1 MTKKIRFTEVKKLA
15 ENIFPYDLPKNW
27 RWVKL
32 VGDFAECLD
41 SFRSPVNATERAKR
55 IGNIPYYGA
64 TGQVGWID
72 DFLTDEQLVLL
83 GEDGAPF
90 LDKFKDKAYIIDG
103 KAWVN
108 NHAHI
113 LRSYFGNFGNKFMAN
128 YLNIFDFTDYVSGTT
143 RLKLTQAKMKKI
155 LIPLPPIEE
164 QKKIVERIESLF
176 SKLDKA
182 KSIVQKILNGY
193 ELRRSAILHKAF
205 TGELI
210 NKKPLIVPSSEI
222 FEKIF
227 IGPFGTMLHKEE
239 YVLNGI
245 PVINSKHISNQKIS
259 PQANITIS
267 KKKAEN
273 LSSYRLLEND
283 IIMGR
288 RGEMGRTAPVTKK
301 EIGWICGT
309 GSLVLRSQTPIF
321 AKFYSQILASQ
332 FCIQHLENF
341 SVGSTMKNLNER
353 IVKNIPI
360 PLFTYAEQKE
370 IVRVLDSLLDKE
382 QRTKEIAEKTLQE
395 IDLLKKSVLARA
407 FRGEL

>member
-1 MTKKIRFTEVKKLA
+1 
-15 ENIFPYDLPKNW
+15 
-27 RWVKL
+27 
-32 VGDFAECLD
+32 
-41 SFRSPVNATERAKR
+41 
-55 IGNIPYYGA
+55 
-64 TGQVGWID
+64 
-72 DFLTDEQLVLL
+72 
-83 GEDGAPF
+83 
-90 LDKFKDKAYIIDG
+90 
-103 KAWVN
+103 
-108 NHAHI
+108 
-113 LRSYFGNFGNKFMAN
+113 MAN

-245 PVINSKHISNQKIS
+245 PVINPKHISNQKIS

-332 FCIQHLENF
+332 SCIQHLENF

-382 QRTKEIAEKTLQE
+382 QRTKDFAEKILSD
-395 IDLLKKSVLARA
+395 IDLIKKSVLARV